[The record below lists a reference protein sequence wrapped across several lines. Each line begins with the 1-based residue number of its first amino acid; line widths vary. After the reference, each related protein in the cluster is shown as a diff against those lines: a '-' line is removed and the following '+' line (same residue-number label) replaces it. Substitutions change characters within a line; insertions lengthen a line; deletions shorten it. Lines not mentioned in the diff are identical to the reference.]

1 MTLAQAEFLRRQSV
15 RADFA
20 AWCREGGYEPAKHH
34 LVIIHE
40 LETLVNNLFAALVRG
55 VEIPEERLRL
65 MVLTPPGS
73 AKSTYISKLFP
84 PWFLAQCNRL
94 RELMAR
100 QNKRYEPL
108 GILACTHNGQL
119 CTEFGGAARNLVAAN
134 ERFLGYTLQK
144 DSRASEAW
152 SCTNGGYYRGGTVG
166 SGISGRRM
174 HCGIVDD
181 FCGQEA
187 DATSKIENE
196 KVMVWWDNDFLNRLQ
211 PIAIRVIIANH
222 RNEDDLVGR
231 LMKREGDEWKI
242 IKLRLIIENEEQAE
256 ADPIGRKV
264 GEYLWP
270 EYFTR
275 AQVDE
280 RMSKV
285 RASGIQQQEPA
296 PEKGDL
302 FQAEWFAP
310 EYTYNDLAV
319 LEGGQVFGASD
330 HAVSEEQRADNTC
343 LGLCVCKNG
352 LLYIHPDLAW
362 DRFGPKRTISEWIR
376 LAKTYRP
383 VWWRAEKG
391 QISKSLWPFLRDQMD
406 QVKFWFNVRQV
417 TPSKDKGTR
426 LQAFLGLC
434 ACGRV
439 RWPST
444 SLAPW
449 MGRAKKEML
458 VFPNGVH
465 DDLVD
470 FLGHLGMGVDRMFD
484 GAPPVKIAV
493 TPDEVVAQINAPSG
507 MNITMKQIKA
517 QRDYDKQT
525 QKQLAYA

>member
-1 MTLAQAEFLRRQSV
+1 MTPAQAEFLQRQSA

-20 AWCREGGYEPAKHH
+20 AWCRLGGYEPAKHH
-34 LVIIHE
+34 LVIIRE
-40 LETLVNNLFAALVRG
+40 LETLVNNLFAALARG
-55 VEIPEERLRL
+55 HEAPEEGLRL

-84 PWFLAQCNRL
+84 PWFLAQCARL
-94 RELMAR
+94 QDTMIR

-134 ERFLGYTLQK
+134 ERFLGYALQK

-152 SCTNGGYYRGGTVG
+152 SCTNEGYYRGGTVG

-196 KVMVWWDNDFLNRLQ
+196 KVMVWWDNDFVNRLQ

-231 LMKREGDEWKI
+231 LIKREGQKWKI
-242 IKLRLIIENEEQAE
+242 VKLRLIIENEEQAE
-256 ADPIGRKV
+256 LDPLHRKV
-264 GEYLWP
+264 GEILWP
-270 EYFTR
+270 EYFTA
-275 AQVDE
+275 AQVAE
-280 RMSKV
+280 RMSNV
-285 RASGIQQQEPA
+285 RASGIQQQEPC

-302 FQAEWFAP
+302 FQAEWFD
-310 EYTYNDLAV
+310 ESHQYKDLAD
-319 LEGGQVFGASD
+319 LEGGQFYGASD
-330 HAVSEEQRADNTC
+330 HAVSEEQRADSTC
-343 LGLCVCKNG
+343 LGLGVCKNG

-362 DRFGPKRTISEWIR
+362 DRMGPQRAVKEWLR
-376 LAKTYRP
+376 LGAKYRP
-383 VWWRAEKG
+383 LWWRAEKG

-406 QVKFWFNVRQV
+406 AAKQWFNVRQI
-417 TPSKDKGTR
+417 TPSKDKVTR
-426 LQAFLGLC
+426 AQSFIGLC
-434 ACGRV
+434 SCGRV
-439 RWPST
+439 RWPSA

-458 VFPNGVH
+458 TFPNASH
-465 DDLVD
+465 DDFVD
-470 FLGHLGMGVDRMFD
+470 FVAHLGMGVDRMFD
-484 GAPPVKIAV
+484 GKAPDAPA
-493 TPDEVVAQINAPSG
+493 TEPDINASNG
-507 MNITMKQIKA
+507 LNITMAGIKA
-517 QRDYDKQT
+517 QKNFDQRT
-525 QKQLAYA
+525 SRQLVYA